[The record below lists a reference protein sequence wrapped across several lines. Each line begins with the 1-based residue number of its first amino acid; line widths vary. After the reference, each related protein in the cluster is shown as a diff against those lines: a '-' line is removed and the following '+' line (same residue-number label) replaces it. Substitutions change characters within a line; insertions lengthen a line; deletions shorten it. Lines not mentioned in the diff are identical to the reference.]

1 MILRRKEGKA
11 APARKASDGP
21 EMPSIELK
29 FTNYP
34 KDEVQGVLVSARQ
47 LPGFPIAMGILSMAI
62 GARAD
67 RILMDFSATA
77 TSVKFRVDGVW
88 ETNPSMDRPT
98 GDAAL
103 VVLKKFYGMNPND
116 RKARQQGKLTI
127 GVKGIDW
134 LSECMSQGVA
144 AGERVM
150 ITFELKKPI
159 LKTMEDLGMRDAM
172 REQFRSVING
182 NDGIVVISAPA
193 GHGLPTTW
201 RVALDTADKFV
212 RDWVSLEDKR
222 DPDPELINVTQHMIE
237 EGERPSDRMNYV
249 LLKQPDVFVMPRLYD
264 GEIVET
270 LLDQVTNN
278 GKFAVTR
285 LVANDAIDAVLQ
297 LLGSQRKNAKELL
310 MKLNGVL
317 NERIVRRLCDTCKQ
331 PFSPSPQVMQ
341 RLGIPAGRV
350 TKFYQ
355 PFILPP
361 PDKRVDEKGQPI
373 EPCPKCGGRGYFG
386 RMAIFELLK
395 VDDNFRKAVLKYAK
409 QPDDLRKVA
418 KQLGHLG
425 IQDEGVLAVALGL
438 TSLQEL
444 QRVMSGK

>member
-1 MILRRKEGKA
+1 MILRRKTKSS
-11 APARKASDGP
+11 ASSGSSGDGP
-21 EMPSIELK
+21 AMPPIELK
-29 FTNYP
+29 FTAYP
-34 KDEVQGVLVSARQ
+34 KDEAQGVLIACRQ
-47 LPGFPIAMGILSMAI
+47 LPGYPVAMGVLAQAF

-67 RILMDFSATA
+67 RILLDFSATA

-88 ETNPSMDRPT
+88 EANPPMDRPT

-103 VVLKKFYGMNPND
+103 VVLKKFFGMNPND
-116 RKARQQGKLTI
+116 RRARQQGKLAMT
-127 GVKGIDW
+127 VNKIDW
-134 LSECMSQGVA
+134 LAECLSQGVS

-150 ITFELKKPI
+150 ITFEAKKPF

-172 REQFRSVING
+172 REQFRAVING
-182 NDGIVVISAPA
+182 HDGLVVISAPA

-212 RDWVSLEDKR
+212 RDWISVEDKR

-237 EGERPSDRMNYV
+237 EGQKPAARMELV

-264 GEIVET
+264 SDVVGI
-270 LLDQVTNN
+270 LLDQISNN

-285 LVANDAIDAVLQ
+285 IVANDAVDAVLQ
-297 LLGSQRKNAKELL
+297 LLGSQRSHAKELL

-317 NERIVRRLCDTCKQ
+317 NQHLVRRLCDTCKQ
-331 PFSPSPQVMQ
+331 PFTPSAQVMQ

-350 TKFYQ
+350 TKLYQ

-373 EPCPKCGGRGYFG
+373 EPCPKCQGRGYIG
-386 RMAIFELLK
+386 RVAIFELLK

-418 KQLGHLG
+418 KQLGHMG
-425 IQDEGVLAVALGL
+425 FQEEGVLAVAMGL

-444 QRVMSGK
+444 QRVMTGK